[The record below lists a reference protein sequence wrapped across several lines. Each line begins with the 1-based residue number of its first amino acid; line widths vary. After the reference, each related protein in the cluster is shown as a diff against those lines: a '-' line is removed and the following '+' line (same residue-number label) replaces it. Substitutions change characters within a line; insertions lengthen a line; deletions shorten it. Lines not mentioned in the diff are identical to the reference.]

1 VELRELY
8 RSKHNKFRRWSLVK
22 ELTDKE
28 KLDNVTIAFSKTL
41 AWLVIKHPEIYEEWL
56 QNLKWVEGGLK

>member
-1 VELRELY
+1 
-8 RSKHNKFRRWSLVK
+8 VK